1 MSHQPDGVLPYRVSQ
16 MPPVIYAHRQIGWLT
31 AGPVTVVLGFV
42 VWRLLSAGLTVP
54 ALLCL
59 SLLLL
64 FVGLFG
70 SLAAAVDSSRLR
82 LRFGIGIIRKS
93 VPIRTIRAFRI
104 VSTHWFYGWGIRFTP
119 RGWLWNVAGLE
130 AVELDLDNG
139 SHFTIGTDDPEGLV
153 RALAR
158 ARG

>member
-1 MSHQPDGVLPYRVSQ
+1 MS
-16 MPPVIYAHRQIGWLT
+16 PVIYAHRQVGWLT
-31 AGPVTVVLGFV
+31 AGLVSVVLAFV
-42 VWRLLSAGLTVP
+42 VWQFLSAGLTVP

-59 SLLLL
+59 SLLVV

-70 SLAAAVDSSRLR
+70 SLGVTVDASALR
-82 LRFGIGIIRKS
+82 LRFGVGMIRRS
-93 VPIRTIRAFRI
+93 VPIRTIRGFRI
-104 VSTHWFYGWGIRFTP
+104 VQTRWFYGWGIRFTP

-130 AVELDLDNG
+130 AVELDLENG
-139 SHFTIGTDDPEGLV
+139 SHFTVGTDDPDGLA